1 MIVKDEEYAA
11 GQWVGIAVL
20 GNFSHGQQRMTG
32 YQYLA
37 DGKFAP
43 AVPYNLDV
51 LESLWVLRK
60 EMTKDDET
68 TWHQCLIHITKPDL
82 DIDIQFEYDDPDR
95 WTLKTKSLD
104 MSAYAEL
111 LRPAQSVN

>member
-1 MIVKDEEYAA
+1 MGELACRQLALDFGAGQESLTPLGLPNGVNGDGQGIVRGELADLIDETAVNKLIRDIGGMIIKDEEYAA

-43 AVPYNLDV
+43 AV
-51 LESLWVLRK
+51 SL
-60 EMTKDDET
+60 
-68 TWHQCLIHITKPDL
+68 
-82 DIDIQFEYDDPDR
+82 
-95 WTLKTKSLD
+95 
-104 MSAYAEL
+104 
-111 LRPAQSVN
+111 